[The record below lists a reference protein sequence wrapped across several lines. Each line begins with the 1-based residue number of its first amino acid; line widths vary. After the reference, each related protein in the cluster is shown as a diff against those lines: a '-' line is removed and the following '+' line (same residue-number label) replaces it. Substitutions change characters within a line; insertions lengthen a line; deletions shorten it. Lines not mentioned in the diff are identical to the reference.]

1 MARRESAARGD
12 EARGEV
18 AARAALAARL
28 RGRQAEIEQEIL
40 ARVYGVGNL
49 TESGDPSYA
58 EGLRAAVRAALDCG
72 LAAAEHGT
80 EASLE
85 VPPEL
90 LTQARLSARSGVSL
104 DTVLRRYFAG
114 FALLGDFIAQEVV
127 VDDAVGV
134 EPDLQLVWKAETV
147 IFDRMIVA
155 VTDEYT
161 REVNTRLRSTE
172 QRRTERVRSLL
183 TGDLVDVALLGYEF
197 DCWHIGAIA
206 VGAEAGDVLRE
217 LAALLDRRLLLV
229 RPDEETVWAWLG
241 GRSRILAREALAR
254 RSIDWPDA
262 VTVAIGEP
270 ARGIGGWRF
279 THRQAKA
286 AIPVA
291 RRGSRAVTHYAEV
304 SLVASM
310 LQDEVL
316 TRSLRDLYL
325 LPLVERRDSGR
336 ALCGTLRAYFE
347 AERNVS
353 STAAALGVDRKTV
366 NNRLRLAEE
375 RIGQPLTACAAEI
388 EAALRLE
395 ELRQQSGESGP
406 P

>member
-1 MARRESAARGD
+1 MARRGSAARAD

-40 ARVYGVGNL
+40 VRVYGVGDA
-49 TESGDPSYA
+49 TESADLGYA

-80 EASLE
+80 EDSLE

-90 LTQARLSARSGVSL
+90 LAQARLSARSGVSL

-155 VTDEYT
+155 VTEEYT

-197 DCWHIGAIA
+197 DCWHIGVIA
-206 VGAEAGDVLRE
+206 FGIEAGDVLRE
-217 LAALLDRRLLLV
+217 LATVLDRRLLLV
-229 RPDEETVWAWLG
+229 RPDEKTAWAWLG
-241 GRSRILAREALAR
+241 GRSRILAREVLPHK
-254 RSIDWPDA
+254 SIDWPDA

-279 THRQAKA
+279 THRQANA
-286 AIPVA
+286 AMSVA
-291 RRGSRAVTHYAEV
+291 RRGSQTVTHYAEV
-304 SLVASM
+304 SLLASM

-316 TRSLRDLYL
+316 ARSLRDLYL
-325 LPLVERRDSGR
+325 LPLVELRDHGR
-336 ALCGTLRAYFE
+336 TLCRTLRAYFE
-347 AERNVS
+347 AERNVT

-366 NNRLRLAEE
+366 SNRMHQVEE
-375 RIGQPLTACAAEI
+375 RIGRPLTACAAEI

-395 ELRQQSGESGP
+395 ELHQQSGESGP